1 MIRRILLVCTGN
13 TCRSPMA
20 EMMLRDMA
28 ERRRLHLEVRSAGVA
43 ALDGQP
49 MSEHAAEAL
58 RRRNVPIPPGAASS
72 SLSAD
77 AASWADL
84 ILTMTVRHKQMLLTL
99 VPQTSGKTFT
109 LKEYALGTEAS
120 GEADNFAALY
130 GEFDIADPF
139 GGPLALYEKVA
150 EEIGGLLERL
160 LDRLVSSGQAGAV
173 SAEAVPASGEDG
185 AGKTGTAAGGDGA
198 ADGAAGSVSGGAGP
212 ASGEFGSVP
221 EEAGTEAGESGSVPR
236 EAGTAVGESG
246 STSGEAGTAKGETGS
261 DSGGTGA
268 VSS

>member
-1 MIRRILLVCTGN
+1 MIRCILLVCTGN

-28 ERRRLHLEVRSAGVA
+28 GRRGLHLEVRSAGVA

-58 RRRNVPIPPGAASS
+58 RKRNVPIPPGAASS
-72 SLSAD
+72 SLKAD

-99 VPQTSGKTFT
+99 FPETAGKTFT

-120 GEADNFAALY
+120 GGAADFAALY

-150 EEIGGLLERL
+150 EEIGGLLERV
-160 LDRLVSSGQAGAV
+160 LDRLVSSGKAEAA
-173 SAEAVPASGEDG
+173 SAEAVPASGGD
-185 AGKTGTAAGGDGA
+185 GTAAGGDGA
-198 ADGAAGSVSGGAGP
+198 GDGAAGSASGGVGP
-212 ASGEFGSVP
+212 ASGKAAPG
-221 EEAGTEAGESGSVPR
+221 EAEA
-236 EAGTAVGESG
+236 AVGESG
-246 STSGEAGTAKGETGS
+246 STPGEAGTAKEETGS

-268 VSS
+268 ASS